1 MRLMACSGMIGYGFS
16 EVGLRRGLEMGVRMI
31 GCDAGSMDPGPYYL
45 GTATPFVSETAT
57 RRDLGLMLRGAR
69 EFDVPMIIGS
79 AGGGGSDEQLAWTVS
94 LVEDLARHYGL
105 SFKMAIIKA
114 EPDRAYLN
122 RHVTAGRTAPLGPIE
137 ELTTDTV
144 DRAARIVAM
153 MGVEPLQNALNG
165 GADVIIAGRCSDAAI
180 YAALPLMHG
189 HDAALA
195 WHLGKIIECGA
206 QVIEPRAGQD
216 CIIGTLSDDGFEVEP
231 GHPDKI
237 CTKTRVA
244 AHTLYENP
252 SPHELK
258 EPSGVLDSSLCTF
271 TQVDPRTV
279 HVTGSRFK
287 STEAYT
293 VKLEGVRRAGFRSIF
308 IAGVRDPVL
317 TAGFADFAA
326 ACEART
332 RDQARSLKIDD
343 DAYTVAFRTYGAG
356 AVMGDR
362 EFATLN
368 PAPTELCII
377 GEVIADD
384 EATSRAVLAKARYA
398 LLHTDF
404 DGRLCISG
412 NLAFPFSPS
421 DISVGEVFDFSIWHT
436 LELDDPLE
444 PFPITYQEITS

>member
-1 MRLMACSGMIGYGFS
+1 M
-16 EVGLRRGLEMGVRMI
+16 
-31 GCDAGSMDPGPYYL
+31 
-45 GTATPFVSETAT
+45 
-57 RRDLGLMLRGAR
+57 
-69 EFDVPMIIGS
+69 
-79 AGGGGSDEQLAWTVS
+79 
-94 LVEDLARHYGL
+94 
-105 SFKMAIIKA
+105 
-114 EPDRAYLN
+114 
-122 RHVTAGRTAPLGPIE
+122 
-137 ELTTDTV
+137 
-144 DRAARIVAM
+144 
-153 MGVEPLQNALNG
+153 
-165 GADVIIAGRCSDAAI
+165 
-180 YAALPLMHG
+180 
-189 HDAALA
+189 
-195 WHLGKIIECGA
+195 
-206 QVIEPRAGQD
+206 
-216 CIIGTLSDDGFEVEP
+216 
-231 GHPDKI
+231 
-237 CTKTRVA
+237 
-244 AHTLYENP
+244 
-252 SPHELK
+252 
-258 EPSGVLDSSLCTF
+258 
-271 TQVDPRTV
+271 
-279 HVTGSRFK
+279 
-287 STEAYT
+287 
-293 VKLEGVRRAGFRSIF
+293 KLEGVRRAGFRSIF

-362 EFATLN
+362 EFAALN